1 MYSTPSST
9 SPEPAPAPIT
19 RVRVLLADE
28 RDIVQLGFREL
39 LADELWVEDLLAA
52 RSAHEACRLAR
63 RHAPELAIVGA
74 SMSALRAVELCEHLV
89 AESPATRVLL
99 VTNAPVSRRRA
110 RAAGAAGAIPATWHG
125 PEIAGA
131 ARTVALGMS
140 LFAPETDRA
149 SRLLTPRELE
159 VLELIGAGATN
170 REIAAHLTLS
180 PNTVKEHT
188 STLYRKV
195 SARNRAEAIVR
206 AQQLGLL
213 G

>member
-1 MYSTPSST
+1 
-9 SPEPAPAPIT
+9 
-19 RVRVLLADE
+19 
-28 RDIVQLGFREL
+28 
-39 LADELWVEDLLAA
+39 
-52 RSAHEACRLAR
+52 
-63 RHAPELAIVGA
+63 
-74 SMSALRAVELCEHLV
+74 V
-89 AESPATRVLL
+89 AESPAMRVLL
-99 VTNAPVSRRRA
+99 VTNEQVSRRRA

-125 PEIAGA
+125 PEITGA

-149 SRLLTPRELE
+149 SRLLTTRELE

-170 REIAAHLTLS
+170 REIADHLTLS

-206 AQQLGLL
+206 AQELGLL